1 MAAKEQPAARDQT
14 AARTATDQAAKEQAA
29 REQAAARA
37 REQAAKEQAA
47 ARAREQTAK
56 EQAAARAREQ
66 TAKEQAAARAREQ
79 AAKEQAPVEQVLQ
92 DQILSAVRTG
102 QEATLHLAKTW
113 VETFASVTQTPFDPR
128 TVSNL
133 NNYQGF
139 TERLLSSN
147 RDFVVSLFKLAS
159 EFGKKWPEPAKQVT
173 RRG

>member
-14 AARTATDQAAKEQAA
+14 AARTATDQAARDQAAREQAA
-29 REQAAARA
+29 REQAH
-37 REQAAKEQAA
+37 
-47 ARAREQTAK
+47 
-56 EQAAARAREQ
+56 
-66 TAKEQAAARAREQ
+66 
-79 AAKEQAPVEQVLQ
+79 VEQVLQ

-113 VETFASVTQTPFDPR
+113 IETFASVTQTPFDPR

-159 EFGKKWPEPAKQVT
+159 EFGK
-173 RRG
+173 

>member
-1 MAAKEQPAARDQT
+1 M
-14 AARTATDQAAKEQAA
+14 
-29 REQAAARA
+29 
-37 REQAAKEQAA
+37 
-47 ARAREQTAK
+47 
-56 EQAAARAREQ
+56 
-66 TAKEQAAARAREQ
+66 
-79 AAKEQAPVEQVLQ
+79 EQVLQ

-102 QEATLHLAKTW
+102 KEATLHLAKTW
-113 VETFASVTQTPFDPR
+113 IETFASVTQTPFNPR

-159 EFGKKWPEPAKQVT
+159 EFGKKWPGPAKQVT

>member
-1 MAAKEQPAARDQT
+1 MAAKDQASKSPAARPAREQVTRDQ
-14 AARTATDQAAKEQAA
+14 AAQAAKEQAA
-29 REQAAARA
+29 KDAAARA
-37 REQAAKEQAA
+37 AKETAAKDAAAKEA
-47 ARAREQTAK
+47 
-56 EQAAARAREQ
+56 
-66 TAKEQAAARAREQ
+66 
-79 AAKEQAPVEQVLQ
+79 AAKEAAAKEAAAKEPAPSERVLQ
-92 DQILSAVRTG
+92 DQILFAVRTG